1 MKLGKVISVI
11 NMKGGVGKTT
21 LTKELGYFMANEKGK
36 KVLFIDLDPQS
47 NLTQTFFLSYRLR
60 HTEDLNIPSKN
71 LKVVTQSIQDLFESS
86 SIKKLEVNE
95 IVLPLLSDNGNKFYL
110 IPGTLSTIF
119 LERSSNTSNMEKSIY
134 NFIEENDLREKFDY
148 ILIDCPPTYSVYTI
162 AALLPSDYYL
172 VPVEPGIYS
181 VLGINMLEKVVDAI
195 VEPNKVFFKDRLI
208 KNLGIVF
215 TKYTKESTDLVEM
228 IEGTSALKEMYF
240 FENKFLYSKKLID
253 RPSYFISDYAD
264 GRLRNNIKKIF
275 NELEERINES

>member
-1 MKLGKVISVI
+1 MGKVISVI